1 MSWYDTNPAAINET
15 LPSGKYQAIIS
26 KVAVKETKNGQP
38 YLNATLHILQPDA
51 YRKRTVFIKWFYCN
65 DNAIPYVKRDWETH
79 LDIHIEDPEN
89 MDEDDLYKFI
99 GNVVEINLTKKQDG
113 EYTNQN
119 IFINKFIKR
128 YDPEQVPDI
137 VEGEASDSDDTGWV

>member
-1 MSWYDTNPAAINET
+1 
-15 LPSGKYQAIIS
+15 
-26 KVAVKETKNGQP
+26 
-38 YLNATLHILQPDA
+38 
-51 YRKRTVFIKWFYCN
+51 
-65 DNAIPYVKRDWETH
+65 
-79 LDIHIEDPEN
+79 
-89 MDEDDLYKFI
+89 MDESDLYKFI
-99 GNVVEINLTKKQDG
+99 GNVVEINLNTKQDG